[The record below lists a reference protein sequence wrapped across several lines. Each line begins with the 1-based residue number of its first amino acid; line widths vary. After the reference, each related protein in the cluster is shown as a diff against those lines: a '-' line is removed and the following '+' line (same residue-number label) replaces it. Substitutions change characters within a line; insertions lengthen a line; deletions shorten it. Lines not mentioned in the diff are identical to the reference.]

1 MKGEYWI
8 KAREEEGEYIIGKK
22 LKKSDC
28 TFGRL
33 FFTLVV

>member
-22 LKKSDC
+22 FKKSD
-28 TFGRL
+28 FSYFL
-33 FFTLVV
+33 

>member
-28 TFGRL
+28 RL